1 MQLGSTPFQRDGLPL
16 SMPWLLP
23 STDPNQTMV
32 PNPDFNLELFGVD
45 LNELWGGDWN
55 GADFT

>member
-1 MQLGSTPFQRDGLPL
+1 MQAGTMPFNREGLPL

-23 STDPNQTMV
+23 TADANQTMV
-32 PNPDFNLELFGVD
+32 PNPDFNLDLLGD

-55 GADFT
+55 GTDFS